1 MNVAQNQKIVLVKA
15 AQEAGTDA
23 VTSDVVDMAGWKEIT
38 FIGGFGT
45 KNAGNF
51 ANGQQDTDAAG
62 GTLADLLGTKC
73 GANESHFAL
82 SIVRP
87 RERYVACKLTRGASS
102 TTTPLYAILSG
113 PRVGPV
119 SSDLAGTLD
128 AEVHVS
134 PAEGT
139 A

>member
-1 MNVAQNQKIVLVKA
+1 MNAAENQKIILAKA

-23 VTSDVVDMAGWKEIT
+23 VTSDVIDMAGFSEIT

-45 KNAGNF
+45 KNAGNY
-51 ANGQQDTDAAG
+51 AKAQQDTDSAG
-62 GTLADLLGTKC
+62 GSLADLLGTKC
-73 GANESHFAL
+73 GANEAHFAL

-87 RERYVACKLTRGASS
+87 QERYVACVLTRGAST
-102 TTTPLYAILSG
+102 TTTPLYAVLSG
-113 PRVGPV
+113 PRKGPV
-119 SSDLAGTLD
+119 SSDLTGTLD
-128 AEVHVS
+128 QEIHYS

>member
-1 MNVAQNQKIVLVKA
+1 MNAAENQKIILAKA

-23 VTSDVVDMAGWKEIT
+23 VTSDVIDMAGYKEIT
-38 FIGGFGT
+38 FVGGFGT
-45 KNAGNF
+45 KNTGNF
-51 ANGQQDTDAAG
+51 ANVQQDTASTGAS
-62 GTLADLLGTKC
+62 LADLLGTKC
-73 GANESHFAL
+73 GANEAHFAV

-87 RERYVACKLTRGASS
+87 RERYVALKMTRGAST

-113 PRVGPV
+113 PRKGPV

-128 AEVHVS
+128 AEVHYS

>member
-1 MNVAQNQKIVLVKA
+1 MNFAENQKIILAKA

-23 VTSDVVDMAGWKEIT
+23 VVSDVIDMAGFSEIT

-51 ANGQQDTDAAG
+51 AKVQQDTVAAG
-62 GTLADLLGTKC
+62 TSLADLTGTKC
-73 GANESHFAL
+73 GAGEAHFAF
-82 SIVRP
+82 SVVKP
-87 RERYVACKLTRGASS
+87 KERYVACVLTRGAST
-102 TTTPLYAILSG
+102 TTTPLYAILSK
-113 PRVGPV
+113 PKVGPV

-128 AEVHVS
+128 AEVHIS
-134 PAEGT
+134 PEEGT

>member
-1 MNVAQNQKIVLVKA
+1 MNFAENQKIILAKA

-23 VTSDVVDMAGWKEIT
+23 VVSDVIDMAGFSEIT
-38 FIGGFGT
+38 FVGGFGT

-51 ANGQQDTDAAG
+51 ANAQQATDAAG
-62 GTLADLLGTKC
+62 GTLADLAGTKC
-73 GANESHFAL
+73 GANEAHFAL

-87 RERYVACKLTRGASS
+87 KERYVACKLTRGSSS

-113 PRVGPV
+113 PRLGPV

-128 AEVHVS
+128 AEIHYS

>member
-1 MNVAQNQKIVLVKA
+1 MNAAENQKIILAKA

-23 VTSDVVDMAGWKEIT
+23 VTSDVIDMAGFSEIT

-45 KNAGNF
+45 KNAGNY
-51 ANGQQDTDAAG
+51 ANGQQDTDPAG

-113 PRVGPV
+113 PRKGPI
-119 SSDLAGTLD
+119 SSDLTGTLD
-128 AEVHVS
+128 QEIHYS